1 MKTKATVAKSVNS
14 RLKYVRKFAPSLVA
28 ARATLIPFD
37 DLFRIEYAGAQGV
50 ANPAEEPYF
59 TLQLE
64 GHGHIDVVEIK
75 VTAETV
81 HVTLMIHSEE
91 EAGTY
96 EIIDELEMTLPQLH
110 DYLRQLPR
118 PPHKFARKGVRQ

>member
-37 DLFRIEYAGAQGV
+37 DLFGHEEAGPQ
-50 ANPAEEPYF
+50 NPAGPDEEPYF
-59 TLQLE
+59 MLQIE
-64 GHGHIDVVEIK
+64 GHGHIDVVEIN

-81 HVTLMIHSEE
+81 RVLLMIHAAGEV
-91 EAGTY
+91 GTY
-96 EIIDELEMTLPQLH
+96 DVIDELEMTLPQLH

>member
-37 DLFRIEYAGAQGV
+37 DLFRIEEAGPQ
-50 ANPAEEPYF
+50 NSTDTAEEPYF
-59 TLQLE
+59 MLQLE
-64 GHGHIDVVEIK
+64 GHGQIDVVEIK

-81 HVTLMIHSEE
+81 RVLLMIHAAG
-91 EAGTY
+91 EAISY
-96 EIIDELEMTLPQLH
+96 DIIDELEMTLPQLH

-118 PPHKFARKGVRQ
+118 PPRKFARKGVRQ